1 MLNVK
6 GAGIH
11 SPALVFA
18 DEIVLQ
24 RSRVTGYA
32 IDARQQKYPDEPPF
46 EYKPF
51 AQRKETFRWNDSARA
66 DLKDY
71 NLLDLSI

>member
-1 MLNVK
+1 VLNVK

-11 SPALVFA
+11 SPAQVYT
-18 DEIVLQ
+18 DEIIRQ
-24 RSRVTGYA
+24 RSRVIGYA
-32 IDARQQKYPDEPPF
+32 FDARRQKYPDKPPF
-46 EYKPF
+46 EYEPF

-71 NLLDLSI
+71 NLLYLRI